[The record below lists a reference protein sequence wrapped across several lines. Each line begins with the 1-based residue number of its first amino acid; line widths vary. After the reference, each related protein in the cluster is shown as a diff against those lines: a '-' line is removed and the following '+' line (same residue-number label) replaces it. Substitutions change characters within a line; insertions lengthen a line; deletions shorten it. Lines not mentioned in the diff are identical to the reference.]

1 MYVFQKYRTVKSVFA
16 VFLAVVFA
24 FLSLTPFVY
33 ADETTEDPGDN
44 GNPYVYAVEIEF
56 GSFGFYYDY
65 GTWNE
70 DSFSYEETEK
80 KKRRSMKEIK
90 ELIIEA
96 LREENALSSTELS
109 EKMGYSGRSSSLS
122 KAIGELLSENEI
134 EYSADISRHSRN
146 QKLSLKK

>member
-1 MYVFQKYRTVKSVFA
+1 MQQNGSDRPIFQTDEDRSY
-16 VFLAVVFA
+16 FLVILPVN
-24 FLSLTPFVY
+24 
-33 ADETTEDPGDN
+33 GD
-44 GNPYVYAVEIEF
+44 F
-56 GSFGFYYDY
+56 TKTDGS
-65 GTWNE
+65 
-70 DSFSYEETEK
+70 SYEETEK

-90 ELIIEA
+90 DLIIEV